1 MLGYSEYVKLAK
13 KIRKEELGDLITI
26 AKIDGTAN
34 DSPVDELDTSLRL
47 PPGPG
52 QGRSSEDWSSF
63 PTIFFVKEI
72 PPEAR
77 EQSARAPRP
86 IRKKK
91 GLHQE
96 GRGALR
102 GAFGGV
108 PRCAVWVVHRTA
120 ARPPPASSGAALVTK
135 RRDPL
140 EPVQLRRRQDHPAYC
155 QGYHELAAVML
166 LVCMDVEHGWLE
178 MRFRPSTTSFFLTYQ
193 QRGGQEQLGQS
204 NVVDE
209 GDLKVYEELCSAES
223 VPADAQVLLEA
234 LLYEHRLVDLYE
246 PSSSSNGEE
255 EAVVAGGPRVVDRQ
269 MQRWRHAQSK
279 DGRTEELAAA
289 AQMASIIAG
298 TWSLISSSAEVISKA
313 RGMTVGIHRLLQPDA
328 VDLHEADRRRLVGL
342 QRRVQCM
349 VQPLNFLLLWSKSR
363 DDRVQQV
370 VLSAQELLFDIYT
383 FIEDLSADPNGSTI
397 HAGRA
402 PSSRGSGPLVRPS
415 NATKSEQLDFFLR
428 ELDFTCISVNMAIT
442 METRA
447 PPGSTPDVSLLAF
460 LRAHRRIKDGGGA
473 KEMEGC
479 SGHLCALLGCLYKG
493 ADGSGC
499 WSPALSLA
507 TFKVIAR
514 GETAGDGTRAAG
526 RATSSK
532 SCPRFGLGLNA
543 SARLDFPIA
552 SILDAHLVTTG
563 QLNLAASPASPCA
576 GAQELQALRCRR
588 ITAGLRRIAPDVA
601 YEIESWGLTPH
612 VLLLRWVR
620 LLFLRELKFPSDVLI
635 AWDAIFADAH
645 CANSDEA
652 APAPE
657 GVLPS
662 SAALPLVDYLALA
675 MILAAPPSKP
685 EELLHFNERAPEVRK
700 LLAFSWQLRDFA
712 NSMPRPSGM
721 RRPGGRPFPQ
731 PPAAC
736 YPKIGVQKPAHSE
749 KDCSSF

>member
-1 MLGYSEYVKLAK
+1 
-13 KIRKEELGDLITI
+13 
-26 AKIDGTAN
+26 
-34 DSPVDELDTSLRL
+34 
-47 PPGPG
+47 
-52 QGRSSEDWSSF
+52 
-63 PTIFFVKEI
+63 
-72 PPEAR
+72 
-77 EQSARAPRP
+77 
-86 IRKKK
+86 
-91 GLHQE
+91 
-96 GRGALR
+96 
-102 GAFGGV
+102 
-108 PRCAVWVVHRTA
+108 
-120 ARPPPASSGAALVTK
+120 
-135 RRDPL
+135 
-140 EPVQLRRRQDHPAYC
+140 
-155 QGYHELAAVML
+155 
-166 LVCMDVEHGWLE
+166 
-178 MRFRPSTTSFFLTYQ
+178 
-193 QRGGQEQLGQS
+193 
-204 NVVDE
+204 
-209 GDLKVYEELCSAES
+209 
-223 VPADAQVLLEA
+223 
-234 LLYEHRLVDLYE
+234 
-246 PSSSSNGEE
+246 
-255 EAVVAGGPRVVDRQ
+255 
-269 MQRWRHAQSK
+269 
-279 DGRTEELAAA
+279 
-289 AQMASIIAG
+289 MASIIAG

-460 LRAHRRIKDGGGA
+460 LRAHRRIK
-473 KEMEGC
+473 EMEGC

-532 SCPRFGLGLNA
+532 SCPRFGLVLESRLPLGAVGEELGASGLEGLNA

-576 GAQELQALRCRR
+576 GAQELQVDSLALVWSD
-588 ITAGLRRIAPDVA
+588 TAHHFAFVFDASTATADAELQ
-601 YEIESWGLTPH
+601 LTPLDA
-612 VLLLRWVR
+612 VYLARLCAVR
-620 LLFLRELKFPSDVLI
+620 ENQPEGEDLTL
-635 AWDAIFADAH
+635 
-645 CANSDEA
+645 EA
-652 APAPE
+652 FGLDPEWSPAP
-657 GVLPS
+657 S
-662 SAALPLVDYLALA
+662 LA
-675 MILAAPPSKP
+675 
-685 EELLHFNERAPEVRK
+685 
-700 LLAFSWQLRDFA
+700 
-712 NSMPRPSGM
+712 
-721 RRPGGRPFPQ
+721 
-731 PPAAC
+731 
-736 YPKIGVQKPAHSE
+736 
-749 KDCSSF
+749 